1 MVIERR
7 DFMSVPLG
15 SKIKQ
20 RTDDEWIDAISKAHG
35 NVSQIARLLNTSR
48 QNVQAKMKTNPELK
62 KLLDD
67 ERDALIDNCESKL
80 FELVDE
86 KYFPAI
92 NLALK
97 TIGATR
103 GWGENIT
110 ITNKNED
117 SEDYDLSALTEEEK
131 AELER
136 LTAKIYQPKPS
147 E

>member
-1 MVIERR
+1 
-7 DFMSVPLG
+7 MSVPLG